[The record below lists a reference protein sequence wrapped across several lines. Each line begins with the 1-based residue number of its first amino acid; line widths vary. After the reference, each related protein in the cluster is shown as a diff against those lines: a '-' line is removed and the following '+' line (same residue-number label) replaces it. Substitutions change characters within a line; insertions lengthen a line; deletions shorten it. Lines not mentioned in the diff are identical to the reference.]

1 MRVYFLAGSFWG
13 QISFESTDF
22 DTLLNSLV
30 LPNILGPPI
39 MVAAVFDFKDRGLC
53 AFVIN
58 IKPCHMGMWAVMGA
72 RPFPSRNAKVE
83 IILYL

>member
-1 MRVYFLAGSFWG
+1 MSIHSSIYFDYSAIAGSFWG

-22 DTLLNSLV
+22 DTLLNFLV
-30 LPNILGPPI
+30 LSNILGPLT

-58 IKPCHMGMWAVMGA
+58 IIFVKYQKY
-72 RPFPSRNAKVE
+72 F
-83 IILYL
+83 I